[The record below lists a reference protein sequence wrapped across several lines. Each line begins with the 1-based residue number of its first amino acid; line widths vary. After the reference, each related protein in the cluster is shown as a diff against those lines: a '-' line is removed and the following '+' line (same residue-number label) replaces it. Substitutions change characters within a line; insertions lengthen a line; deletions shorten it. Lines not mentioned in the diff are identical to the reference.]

1 MQRGFIPDRRRDG
14 DLTGAISTIEK
25 KALSPCKRIVFAD
38 RASGQE
44 CRFCLLTS
52 KQRTAS
58 SLLINDAWRHASLA
72 AWLLQHAI
80 PLGARLS
87 HRSDLQRTNRPRSSQ
102 TVEKPP
108 INDQGID
115 TKARYTPPCVD
126 RSGFVVQRSSATTN
140 RKTIEPARNTDSVTP
155 IRQLKKVQVPIHF
168 IIDGDRFVLSKRARR
183 LRTLA
188 WLSAFAAAIHS
199 AKKRVI
205 TDCVVLWRMDSHPT
219 FATKRQ
225 PTPCRH
231 SGLDGAKQARKWPLS
246 EECVNSRKALPHDQK
261 SSLHNQFCLSSIR
274 CNWVGKSLGFAR
286 VHCHVHSVFAISHD
300 TLPPN
305 R

>member
-1 MQRGFIPDRRRDG
+1 MHRRIRWNRSSPVQRVFIPDRRRDG

-52 KQRTAS
+52 KQRTAA
-58 SLLINDAWRHASLA
+58 SLLINDAWRHACLA

-115 TKARYTPPCVD
+115 TKARYTPPLC
-126 RSGFVVQRSSATTN
+126 RSQRVCRS
-140 RKTIEPARNTDSVTP
+140 TIVCHH
-155 IRQLKKVQVPIHF
+155 Q
-168 IIDGDRFVLSKRARR
+168 
-183 LRTLA
+183 
-188 WLSAFAAAIHS
+188 
-199 AKKRVI
+199 
-205 TDCVVLWRMDSHPT
+205 
-219 FATKRQ
+219 
-225 PTPCRH
+225 
-231 SGLDGAKQARKWPLS
+231 S
-246 EECVNSRKALPHDQK
+246 END
-261 SSLHNQFCLSSIR
+261 
-274 CNWVGKSLGFAR
+274 
-286 VHCHVHSVFAISHD
+286 
-300 TLPPN
+300 
-305 R
+305 